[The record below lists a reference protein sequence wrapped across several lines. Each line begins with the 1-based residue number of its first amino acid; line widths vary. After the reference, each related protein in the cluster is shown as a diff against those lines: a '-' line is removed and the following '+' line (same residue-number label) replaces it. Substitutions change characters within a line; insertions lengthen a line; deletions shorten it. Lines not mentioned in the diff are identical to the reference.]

1 MIGVSGLMMLCHVAL
16 RSRVTIGDLIMF
28 GDSEVRG
35 NLKHLNFNEFIE
47 ICSGIR
53 LEYNA

>member
-1 MIGVSGLMMLCHVAL
+1 MIGVSGLMLCHVAL

-28 GDSEVRG
+28 GNSEVRG